1 MKQKADVLIVGT
13 GAAGLFCALQL
24 SEHLEICMISKQD
37 LENSDSYLAQGG
49 ISTLKNEQ
57 DYASYYMDTMKAGHY
72 ENDPLAVEMMIRSS
86 PEIIDDLLRCGVEF
100 EHDQQG
106 MSYTREGAHSAFR
119 ILHHE
124 DETGR
129 EITSKL
135 LTQVQKR
142 KNISLYPYTCMLDI
156 VCNEEGCH
164 GAVVRCQDGSLC
176 TIAAK
181 VVVWATGGVGGL
193 FDSSTNFAHLTGDAV
208 ALSLLH
214 GIHLK
219 DINYIQIH
227 PTTLY
232 SKEKG
237 RRFLISESVRGEGAV
252 LLNAKGERFVDELL
266 PRDVVSQAIHAQM
279 EMDHRDYVWL
289 SVVHLG
295 AEKIQK
301 RFPHIY
307 QHCLEKGYDITK
319 EPIPVTPAQHYFM
332 GGVAVDLE
340 SCTSM
345 PHLYAV
351 GETACNGVHGKNRL
365 ASNSLLESLVFA
377 KRAAK
382 SLQKTIGQI
391 DFMPMPT
398 DLSAYEDTQA
408 LAQKYRTLVLNEI
421 KRRDA
426 SFYDQWCHD
435 GSQCG

>member
-106 MSYTREGAHSAFR
+106 MCYTREGAHSAFR

-237 RRFLISESVRGEGAV
+237 RRF
-252 LLNAKGERFVDELL
+252 
-266 PRDVVSQAIHAQM
+266 
-279 EMDHRDYVWL
+279 
-289 SVVHLG
+289 
-295 AEKIQK
+295 
-301 RFPHIY
+301 
-307 QHCLEKGYDITK
+307 
-319 EPIPVTPAQHYFM
+319 
-332 GGVAVDLE
+332 
-340 SCTSM
+340 
-345 PHLYAV
+345 
-351 GETACNGVHGKNRL
+351 
-365 ASNSLLESLVFA
+365 
-377 KRAAK
+377 
-382 SLQKTIGQI
+382 
-391 DFMPMPT
+391 
-398 DLSAYEDTQA
+398 
-408 LAQKYRTLVLNEI
+408 
-421 KRRDA
+421 
-426 SFYDQWCHD
+426 
-435 GSQCG
+435 